1 MSKKFTI
8 SQHEELTAE
17 YARALQGV
25 IHNAETPYEAA
36 KSIARDF
43 LGARKLAPSSALF
56 GFWVPGL
63 VQGALQGKS
72 SCFYLE
78 CFTPLESINFRA
90 LKQGNTI
97 RAAFQRDE
105 IPLTSVNDYM
115 ISVLD
120 GVQAGTR
127 DRSGTFYW
135 LRYNDGETRHI
146 IRDPLVSST
155 PFGVYAPGELFDV
168 AGMLAD
174 RKDIAFF
181 KSWYRNIHPDGS
193 YRARDIGTH
202 LEIHTETAT
211 EEGTFE
217 ALTRRYQQ
225 IGEKIQANLDA
236 DSPDMYAGLSPAD
249 LNFIGFDS
257 IELTPEVPPAERE
270 AVRHRTGE
278 FFQYEEN
285 HRDQITVT
293 LKHPDISNWG
303 YDTPLLGSAAINPS
317 LLGTLRPNEFLE
329 FIETIHTMPGRP
341 IQLCIDSVL
350 GHCDFQGA
358 RLLQTFDQP
367 CEDRQNPKYIRSAY
381 LRGPNMYG
389 RDIDFSEPNVKA
401 ILLELLIRKINYGFD
416 CVRVDGAQDFI
427 IEMDEETGLRI
438 QDDDFLNEMSN
449 VVQDINGLQRRLDMN
464 LEDGRPWPDDLNWLY
479 NSKYLDHTIER
490 TLSFGDRVKQWSPI
504 IFAHNVHGKFKWF
517 MNKWNRF
524 VEVFRYGE
532 NWITGHS
539 NHDNARYFY
548 RMTMM
553 KPASQFIPGDDFA
566 DYYNDQ
572 LGETMTEAAHNA
584 MDNNA
589 LTALSLGFLPGNPMF
604 LLNALFHT
612 PWLFMRDI
620 DATYDVKIVGDEGSR
635 FLTWYVN
642 EDLYQQADKFQ
653 RIKDMG
659 FTEYRQL
666 VAPVDQKG
674 TDPGFMDVLFRFCQA
689 IKTDAVMA
697 RVLFESPDEEG
708 GFKTLEELQ
717 NLHKSILQPSV
728 QPERDHRRKL
738 QDRIDQDPKESA
750 RRVKAARKLI
760 GKNKRFLERDLP
772 TAPEQ
777 RQSDIQAQLDK
788 IHFLEDL
795 PNHHLAL
802 LIEDADL
809 RTEYNVDTWSKD
821 PALNRLAPQAMKPA
835 PAGQLTPQ
843 TLKAFARAFMHDARD
858 AARVPQYAAD
868 VDPSQAAFNF
878 KLRRFRQ
885 ENHWLLKN
893 PTNDVQRDYFH
904 RKLITNGAKDLGDWG
919 DKGDIIKCNTI
930 YYGWR
935 TSPNDRMQVF
945 IIANMEG
952 KPLDRLPL
960 NLFLNL
966 KGRWQV
972 VAHSPTLENIPEILD
987 ENFVIENFKNG
998 QVLLLSRPAP
1008 VREEGK

>member
-1 MSKKFTI
+1 MTKKYTI
-8 SQHEELTAE
+8 
-17 YARALQGV
+17 ALNAALNEQYTCEIQKV
-25 IHNAETPYEAA
+25 IRNAATPYDAA
-36 KSIARDF
+36 KIIARDF
-43 LGARKLAPSSALF
+43 LGARKLMKGTALF
-56 GFWVPGL
+56 GFWMPGL
-63 VQGALQGKS
+63 MEGALQGKS
-72 SCFYLE
+72 DRIYLE
-78 CFTPLESINFRA
+78 CFTPLTSIDFKA
-90 LKQGNTI
+90 LRKGQEHQV
-97 RAAFQRDE
+97 AFQRDVFSMT
-105 IPLTSVNDYM
+105 PVNDY
-115 ISVLD
+115 IICALS
-120 GVQAGTR
+120 GVRMGTR
-127 DRSGTFYW
+127 KKAGTFYW
-135 LRYNDGETRHI
+135 LRYDDGETRHI

-168 AGMLAD
+168 QGMLSK
-174 RKDIAFF
+174 RKDMDFF
-181 KSWYRNIHPDGS
+181 KSWYRNIFPDGS

-211 EEGTFE
+211 DEGTFE
-217 ALTRRYQQ
+217 ALTRRYQE

-236 DSPDMYAGLSPAD
+236 GLPDIYAGLSPAD

-270 AVRHRTGE
+270 AVKHQMGE
-278 FFQYEEN
+278 FFKFEEN
-285 HRDQITVT
+285 KGDMITVT

-317 LLGTLRPNEFLE
+317 ILSSLRPNEFLA

-341 IQLCIDSVL
+341 IQVCIDSVL

-358 RLLQTFDQP
+358 KLLETFDQH
-367 CEDRQNPKYIRSAY
+367 CENRDNPKYIRSAY

-438 QDDDFLNEMSN
+438 QDDAFLNEMSN
-449 VVQDINGLQRRLDMN
+449 IVQDINGLKRRLDMN

-490 TLSFGDRVKQWSPI
+490 TLPFGDRVKQWSPI

-524 VEVFRYGE
+524 VEVYRYGE

-553 KPASQFIPGDDFA
+553 KPAREFTSGDDFA

-572 LGETMTEAAHNA
+572 LGETMTEAAHHA

-620 DATYDVKIVGDEGSR
+620 DETYDVKIVGDEGSR
-635 FLTWYVN
+635 FLTWYVDEN
-642 EDLYQQADKFQ
+642 LYRQPDKFQ
-653 RIKDMG
+653 RIKELG
-659 FTEYRQL
+659 FTHYRQL
-666 VAPVDQKG
+666 VAPVKEKI
-674 TDPGFMDVLFRFCQA
+674 TDPGFMDVLFAFCQA

-697 RVLFESPDEEG
+697 RFLFESPDEEG
-708 GFKTLEELQ
+708 GFDTPEALQ
-717 NLHKSILQPSV
+717 SLHQSIMQPSV
-728 QPERDHRRKL
+728 QPERDHKQL
-738 QDRIDQDPKESA
+738 LKDRIDRDPKESA

-760 GKNKRFLERDLP
+760 QKNKRFLERDLP
-772 TAPEQ
+772 TAPEH
-777 RQSDIQAQLDK
+777 RKTDIQAQLEK
-788 IHFLEDL
+788 IRFLERIPD
-795 PNHHLAL
+795 HHLAL

-809 RTEYNVDTWSKD
+809 RTEYNVETWSRD
-821 PALNRLAPQAMKPA
+821 PALNRLAPEGMKPG
-835 PAGQLTPQ
+835 GQLTSQ
-843 TLKAFARAFMHDARD
+843 ALKTFAKAFMHDARD
-858 AARVPQYAAD
+858 AARVPQYANE
-868 VDPSQAAFNF
+868 VNPKQAAFNF

-885 ENHWLLKN
+885 ENPWLLNN

-919 DKGDIIKCNTI
+919 DKGDIVKCNTI

-935 TSPNDRMQVF
+935 TSPDDRMQVF
-945 IIANMEG
+945 LIANMEG

-966 KGRWQV
+966 KGTWQME
-972 VAHSPTLENIPEILD
+972 AHSPTQGSVPKTLD
-987 ENFVIENFKNG
+987 EDFVIENFKNG
-998 QVLLLSRPAP
+998 EVLLMSRPFP
-1008 VREEGK
+1008 GHQQG